1 MNSLNEIKF
10 HQIIEEVPELTHVL
24 PEQILLELESHS
36 NSDYIKKPR
45 SAKKILEDIIDNF
58 ANNKNGQLVMNFIP
72 SNPGGNCMPLC
83 VGMATKK
90 FGGKRDENKNR
101 TGFKGLITDII
112 KYWLNCGSV
121 NTRTILYTTDWDNV
135 SFNENWKSIIDTY
148 KAKGKFVKVYEV
160 CDDKLIER
168 YK

>member
-24 PEQILLELESHS
+24 PEQILLELKSHS

-45 SAKKILEDIIDNF
+45 SAKKILEDIIDNYS
-58 ANNKNGQLVMNFIP
+58 NNNRSKGVMNFYP
-72 SNPGGNCMPLC
+72 SNISAPCMELC
-83 VGMATKK
+83 VGVATKK
-90 FGGKRDENKNR
+90 FGFKRDDDKNR

-121 NTRTILYTTDWDNV
+121 NTRTILYTTDWDPQAF
-135 SFNENWKSIIDTY
+135 SENWKSIIDTY
-148 KAKGKFVKVYEV
+148 KAKGKVVKIFFVL
-160 CDDKLIER
+160 DDKLVEV

>member
-24 PEQILLELESHS
+24 PEQILLELKSHS

-45 SAKKILEDIIDNF
+45 SAKKILEDIIDNYS
-58 ANNKNGQLVMNFIP
+58 NNNRSKGVMNFYP
-72 SNPGGNCMPLC
+72 SNISAPCMELC
-83 VGMATKK
+83 VGVATKK
-90 FGGKRDENKNR
+90 FGFKRDDDKNR

-121 NTRTILYTTDWDNV
+121 NTRTILYTTDWDPQAF
-135 SFNENWKSIIDTY
+135 SENWKSIIDTY